1 MQVWFLVGYEE
12 KKIVCIV
19 TMFVAS
25 VGFLLNF
32 AVILVMI
39 IDPCKILRKGPWVTI
54 LNLAAAD
61 LISCVS
67 YFCTSSD
74 IFLVKRYEEL
84 YYAIVFF
91 SEMFGVSASFFM
103 LTFLTVQTFLV
114 IKFPFHSR
122 NAWLTMRKII
132 STCTLIWIFSFL
144 FGLGNISWLRY
155 PEGNTTFKIYAGEI
169 GTLHLVVIVQI
180 ILNVQVAIEIRRSSR
195 ITGNATDNKQRNM
208 AKTVIILTVIL
219 ILTAFPY
226 FILTQLRYIVR
237 LGIFGQDTT
246 ARKLFAVAYY
256 YTPLAVLNFVLNPIL
271 YALRLPDYRKSLL
284 ACVGKRNRDFAGKR
298 TKSARV
304 TSMNTLRSQ
313 RTSDTQNN
321 GN

>member
-1 MQVWFLVGYEE
+1 MQVWFDVEKE
-12 KKIVCIV
+12 QKKIVRIV
-19 TMFVAS
+19 TMFVTS

-32 AVILVMI
+32 AVIFLMI

-67 YFCTSSD
+67 YFCTYGETF
-74 IFLVKRYEEL
+74 FLKRPEKL
-84 YYAIVFF
+84 YHAIVFF
-91 SEMFGVSASFFM
+91 SNMFGVSASFFM

-132 STCTLIWIFSFL
+132 SSCTMLWIFSFL

-155 PEGNTTFKIYAGEI
+155 KGDVNLKIYVGEI
-169 GTLHLVVIVQI
+169 GTLHLAVIVQI
-180 ILNVQVAIEIRRSSR
+180 ILNVQVAIEIRRSR
-195 ITGNATDNKQRNM
+195 HITENASDKKQRNM
-208 AKTVIILTVIL
+208 AKTVVILTVIL
-219 ILTAFPY
+219 VLTAFPY
-226 FILTQLRYIVR
+226 FILRQLRLLVR
-237 LGIFGQDTT
+237 LEIFGRDTT
-246 ARKLFAVAYY
+246 SRKLYAVAYFF
-256 YTPLAVLNFVLNPIL
+256 TPFATLNFVVNPIL
-271 YALRLPDYRKSLL
+271 YALRLPDYRKSFL
-284 ACVGKRNRDFAGKR
+284 ACLGKRNRDFAGKR
-298 TKSARV
+298 TKSAWL
-304 TSMNTLRSQ
+304 TSMNTFRSQ